1 MSRPL
6 GLETLY
12 LHEGDDASEP
22 VNYAVLRRG
31 LFYVHLILDEP
42 SHNLPAWTRAG
53 VGHLYL
59 MVRDADAV
67 FAEVRSRGVDIARGI
82 ETEIWGARAFN
93 LVDPSG
99 NSIHIE
105 QMA

>member
-1 MSRPL
+1 
-6 GLETLY
+6 
-12 LHEGDDASEP
+12 
-22 VNYAVLRRG
+22 
-31 LFYVHLILDEP
+31 
-42 SHNLPAWTRAG
+42 
-53 VGHLYL
+53 
-59 MVRDADAV
+59 
-67 FAEVRSRGVDIARGI
+67 VRSRGVDIARGI